1 MKPRK
6 QDEKI
11 LSDQYSYF
19 EPIIS
24 DSCDIK
30 FDENKRRMGSIFIS
44 HEEIC
49 FIKERRRLYIQ
60 NLIIRG
66 DRL

>member
-30 FDENKRRMGSIFIS
+30 FDETRGEWVLYSFHMKRFV
-44 HEEIC
+44 
-49 FIKERRRLYIQ
+49 L
-60 NLIIRG
+60 
-66 DRL
+66 

>member
-19 EPIIS
+19 EPI
-24 DSCDIK
+24 
-30 FDENKRRMGSIFIS
+30 
-44 HEEIC
+44 
-49 FIKERRRLYIQ
+49 
-60 NLIIRG
+60 
-66 DRL
+66 